1 MALKNVEMKSSE
13 ILQKLNYMYNNNL
26 KLQEMGIT
34 PIAMQIEGHAGLG
47 KTSLVRQ
54 FCNDHGL
61 QFVKINLS
69 MLDELSD

>member
-47 KTSLVRQ
+47 K
-54 FCNDHGL
+54 
-61 QFVKINLS
+61 
-69 MLDELSD
+69 